1 MCSVVAAACRFCWF
15 PGSLVSDGRWT
26 DDAPVPLMGAG
37 LPVSI
42 GTREFLVGTDSAND
56 GNVIGVGICKTRL
69 ADYKTCAVDF
79 HGANAWG
86 ASKLWL
92 PSQTFWIG
100 SVIVALLAG
109 DVAASRA
116 VTYSYSGDT
125 FTTFSAQGV
134 PPSNAEAAFAGKSI
148 SGEFTIAAPLKAD
161 FNGLVTPT
169 QFSFS
174 GGLIPLTSPTSY
186 SFDIQTNASGAI
198 IDWMISI
205 QESVGRSSIDISFSN
220 AGDFKQQS
228 WSCVLDRGTQ

>member
-1 MCSVVAAACRFCWF
+1 
-15 PGSLVSDGRWT
+15 
-26 DDAPVPLMGAG
+26 
-37 LPVSI
+37 
-42 GTREFLVGTDSAND
+42 
-56 GNVIGVGICKTRL
+56 VIGVGICKTRL

-220 AGDFKQQS
+220 AGDSSSSLGPASLIEARNSAPGTWSVTATPLPPTFLLFVTGLGALGLVGWRRRRSATAQS
-228 WSCVLDRGTQ
+228 SPVE